1 MAEVERYYIEYGNTV
16 RKINEPLPSLEERRL
31 EEQILREQE
40 SKRKERKNRVFM
52 RRSKLKTVYFII
64 AMVPVVF
71 TFLSYVHMQT
81 SVQKCKRDI
90 AVLEGEISDLRAKN
104 MSKRNRINAKTNLEA
119 VKEVATKKLGMN
131 YATPD
136 KIVYYNIKHDDYM
149 SQYKELP

>member
-1 MAEVERYYIEYGNTV
+1 MI
-16 RKINEPLPSLEERRL
+16 
-31 EEQILREQE
+31 
-40 SKRKERKNRVFM
+40 
-52 RRSKLKTVYFII
+52 
-64 AMVPVVF
+64 PVVF